1 VNQSD
6 KGSGER
12 RELPSE
18 VRGEAFSAYSRP
30 QNASHRKK
38 CYILPKVS
46 AARLLLQQYFCHCP
60 VLLRGGGG
68 ATATTARP
76 LATPLGHECSLY
88 CAANEVANVA
98 GSSPRCMLYNCF
110 LLALIRTNCY
120 QAYSRAPV
128 PYYGMCR
135 PMCTVKACSSAPI
148 CAGVAQKSSYIGRPL
163 SQTLVLLCSCQ
174 MLSCFQ
180 IPVIIRFTAGLRP
193 N

>member
-1 VNQSD
+1 MNQSD

-38 CYILPKVS
+38 MW
-46 AARLLLQQYFCHCP
+46 YFAKGKCCETTAP
-60 VLLRGGGG
+60 AIFLSLSSPSEGRGG
-68 ATATTARP
+68 ATATTAGP

-128 PYYGMCR
+128 PYYGMC
-135 PMCTVKACSSAPI
+135 MCTVKACSSAPI